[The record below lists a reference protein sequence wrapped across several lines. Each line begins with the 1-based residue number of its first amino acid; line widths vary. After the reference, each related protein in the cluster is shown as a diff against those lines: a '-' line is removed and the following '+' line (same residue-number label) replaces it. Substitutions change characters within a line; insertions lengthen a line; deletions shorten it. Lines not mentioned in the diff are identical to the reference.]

1 MPRTCTVCGHPER
14 AAIERELVGRAS
26 MRAIARRYN
35 VGREALTRHV
45 DAGHVPVATRD
56 AYDAGELERGEQL
69 MADLGELK
77 LVTRR
82 ILEGALAGKMHV
94 GPQELSNA
102 VRLVDDDG
110 HLVGLAL
117 PKVALQ
123 AVKELRAT
131 LELEAKLEGELPAG
145 DELVQVEVV
154 FTDDWR
160 TGG

>member
-1 MPRTCTVCGHPER
+1 MPRVCTVCAHDER

-26 MRAIARRYN
+26 IRAIARRYH
-35 VGREALTRHV
+35 VGREALTRHR
-45 DAGHVPVATRD
+45 DQGHVPVPVRE
-56 AYDAGELERGEQL
+56 AYDAGELERGSDL
-69 MADLGELK
+69 MAELRELK

-82 ILEGALAGKMHV
+82 VLEGALAGRIHV
-94 GPQELSNA
+94 GPQELASA

-110 HLVGLAL
+110 EVVGMAL

-131 LELEAKLEGELPAG
+131 LELEAKLEGELDDG
-145 DELVQVEVV
+145 DSAVVVEVV
-154 FTDDWR
+154 YTEDWR